1 MPKIA
6 APTVAEHRA
15 NIQNKLVDAAEEI
28 LRAGEPDRLTAAT
41 VASAAGIARNSIYR
55 YVESVDDLRGMV
67 LSRYMPTW
75 LQNVADA
82 IAEIDDPAERLV
94 VWMATNLRESARSGH
109 GWMMVMGR
117 GDMSEATEKVMEMA
131 HAQMRSV
138 LSRSWGELLED
149 PARARV
155 ASGLTG
161 GIMEASFRQL
171 DAGGD
176 VDIIVEVASRAV
188 RGLVAGVVA
197 DTVAVG

>member
-15 NIQNKLVDAAEEI
+15 NIQTKLVDAAEEI

-41 VASAAGIARNSIYR
+41 VANAAGIARNSIYR

-67 LSRYMPTW
+67 LSRYMPDW
-75 LQNVADA
+75 LANVADA
-82 IAEIDDPAERLV
+82 IAVVDDPAERLV
-94 VWMATNLRESARSGH
+94 VWAATNLRESARSGH

-117 GDMSEATEKVMEMA
+117 GDMSDATEKVMELA
-131 HAQMRSV
+131 HAQMRDV
-138 LSRSWGELLED
+138 LSRAWSELLDD

-155 ASGLTG
+155 AAGLTG
-161 GIMEASFRQL
+161 GIMQAGFRQL
-171 DAGGD
+171 DSGGN
-176 VDIIVEVASRAV
+176 VDIIVEVTCKAV

-197 DTVAVG
+197 GQ